1 MRHWKAACS
10 TGKSLRYRKSR
21 TRNRVEPVDAG
32 AKLVRGW
39 GKRYLESNEKIAK
52 DFVSYKLHSLG
63 IIPKSGNERRQ
74 YEQAVESYLDRQDR
88 EAERALNQLAAF
100 VG

>member
-21 TRNRVEPVDAG
+21 TRTSVEPVDAG

-39 GKRYLESNEKIAK
+39 DKRYLESNEKIAK
-52 DFVSYKLHSLG
+52 DFVSYQLFSLG
-63 IIPKSGNERRQ
+63 IIPKNGNERRQ

-88 EAERALNQLAAF
+88 EAEQALNRLAAF